1 MFKKIE
7 AVRIIL
13 VSIIVSIYLGIA
25 IEIEVSQT
33 PFVWL
38 FAIILMMYLIY
49 SSFWIYRV
57 SERLTYQYFKKIY
70 LSIMAYLMLIIL
82 FILLVMVIHYK
93 QLHLS
98 NNIKNYFTIANI
110 NFTITIITTGIG
122 VLFFDKFNFVKD
134 PLIFTITSVNP
145 MFFNGKCVV
154 KFNESFKVRVS
165 NLSKLK
171 KQIRFYGLANPED
184 YDKIIDQDIDWSDSI
199 VELVD
204 KNIEVAIKSNESN
217 LVMKMNF
224 KNLLKELKLN
234 DELFVQSSY
243 RYKDVLLVFLDEKN
257 NVYTLNVE
265 IQMGN

>member
-1 MFKKIE
+1 
-7 AVRIIL
+7 
-13 VSIIVSIYLGIA
+13 
-25 IEIEVSQT
+25 
-33 PFVWL
+33 
-38 FAIILMMYLIY
+38 
-49 SSFWIYRV
+49 
-57 SERLTYQYFKKIY
+57 
-70 LSIMAYLMLIIL
+70 
-82 FILLVMVIHYK
+82 
-93 QLHLS
+93 
-98 NNIKNYFTIANI
+98 
-110 NFTITIITTGIG
+110 
-122 VLFFDKFNFVKD
+122 
-134 PLIFTITSVNP
+134 

-234 DELFVQSSY
+234 DELFVQSSD